1 MGSLCLHLSFSLS
14 LPLFLF
20 LLSFSFLLL
29 AYSEGSQVLGCEI
42 PYEESPKIRDQE
54 EMPLANTE

>member
-1 MGSLCLHLSFSLS
+1 MRLEVHLLQD
-14 LPLFLF
+14 LEITAALGDPLTIALRET
-20 LLSFSFLLL
+20 L
-29 AYSEGSQVLGCEI
+29 SQVLGCEI